1 MRTRSGWRDD
11 PQPRLLV
18 RTLHY
23 LDVMLSGEALAVSS
37 DMPLGNP
44 VVTQPARP
52 RILIVDDDEDIR
64 LLLSAWLE
72 PLGYPVAMVADGEA
86 ALAWL
91 ERDMADVLLL
101 DLAMAGMSGLDVL
114 SRIRKSEFDVAVVL
128 TTASGSEDVAIA
140 ALRIGADDYL
150 RKPFSHYDLEA
161 VLDRASRKL
170 ALSRR
175 NRVLQRQ
182 LGVELSRAAEMQAD
196 LLPGDPP
203 ELDGWDFAARCVP
216 AREVGGDFYDWQ
228 QTSPGYISITVGDVM
243 GKGMAAALLMASVRA
258 VLRAVGPYGSPA
270 SAVQTA
276 AASLSSDLTR
286 SGSFV
291 TVFHAQLDLVTG
303 RLRYVDAGHGYAF
316 LCRCDGGTEKLP
328 GQGLPIGVVDEEI
341 YSEGEVTMEPGDVL
355 VIYSDGLTQALP
367 AAFGPDETAALIGG
381 DCTAAAI
388 TVDLIDRATE
398 VGPLA
403 DDLTV
408 SVLRRLPACA
418 AGTVVAS
425 RPRPQVVEPTPIIA
439 KVDAVLRPLL
449 PTFLTRRRQDVTLIK
464 QELKR
469 EGFRAIE
476 TIGHNLKGIG
486 TSYGFDGISDIGKE
500 MERAAQRQD
509 AAAIRQHAKEL
520 DEYLRRV
527 RLESD

>member
-1 MRTRSGWRDD
+1 MFF
-11 PQPRLLV
+11 
-18 RTLHY
+18 
-23 LDVMLSGEALAVSS
+23 GEALAVPSE
-37 DMPLGNP
+37 MPAGTPELTP
-44 VVTQPARP
+44 TSRP

-64 LLLSAWLE
+64 ILLSARLE
-72 PLGYPVAMVADGEA
+72 PLGYPVAMVSSGES
-86 ALAWL
+86 ALQWL
-91 ERDMADVLLL
+91 ERDMADILLL
-101 DLAMAGMSGLDVL
+101 DLAMTGMSGLDVL
-114 SRIRKSEFDVAVVL
+114 SRIRKSELDVAVVL

-161 VLDRASRKL
+161 VLDRVSRKL
-170 ALSRR
+170 ALARR

-182 LGVELSRAAEMQAD
+182 LAVELSRAAEMQAD

-203 ELDGWDFAARCVP
+203 ELEGWELAARCVP

-228 QTSPGYISITVGDVM
+228 QTSPGYISLTVGDVM

-291 TVFHAQLDLVTG
+291 TIFHAHLDLATG
-303 RLRYVDAGHGYAF
+303 RLRYVDAGHGHVF
-316 LCRCDGGTEKLP
+316 LCRCDGRTEKLP
-328 GQGLPIGVVDEEI
+328 ADGLPIGVVDEEI
-341 YSEGEVTMEPGDVL
+341 YLEGEVTMGAGDVL

-367 AAFGPDETAALIGG
+367 GAFGPAETAALVGG
-381 DCTAAAI
+381 DRTAAAI
-388 TVDLIDRATE
+388 ALDLVERATE
-398 VGPLA
+398 TGPLA
-403 DDLTV
+403 DDLTL
-408 SVLRRLPACA
+408 SVLRRLPDCA
-418 AGTVVAS
+418 PGTVVAS
-425 RPRPQVVEPTPIIA
+425 RPRPVSGEQTPIIA
-439 KVDAVLRPLL
+439 KVDPVLRPLL
-449 PTFLTRRRQDVTLIK
+449 PTFLARRRQDVTLIK

-486 TSYGFDGISDIGKE
+486 SSYGFHGISDIGKA
-500 MERAAQRQD
+500 MEQAAQVQD
-509 AAAIRQHAKEL
+509 AVAIYQHAKEL
-520 DEYLRRV
+520 DGYLRRV
-527 RLESD
+527 RLESN

>member
-1 MRTRSGWRDD
+1 
-11 PQPRLLV
+11 
-18 RTLHY
+18 
-23 LDVMLSGEALAVSS
+23 MLSGQELVATSRI
-37 DMPLGNP
+37 
-44 VVTQPARP
+44 PADGSAIPQDLRP

-64 LLLSAWLE
+64 ILLNAWLE
-72 PLGYPVAMVADGEA
+72 PLGYPVSMVPHGEG
-86 ALAWL
+86 ALQWL
-91 ERDMADVLLL
+91 EHKTADVLLL
-101 DLAMAGMSGLDVL
+101 DLAMTGMSGLDVL
-114 SRIRKSEFDVAVVL
+114 SRIRKSGFDVAVVL

-150 RKPFSHYDLEA
+150 RKPFSHYDLQA

-182 LGVELSRAAEMQAD
+182 LGIELSRAAEMQAD

-203 ELDGWDFAARCVP
+203 QLEGWDFAARCVP

-243 GKGMAAALLMASVRA
+243 GKGLAAALLMASVRA

-276 AASLSSDLTR
+276 AASLASDLTR

-291 TVFHAQLDLVTG
+291 TVFHAQLDLATG

-316 LCRCDGGTEKLP
+316 LCRCDGQIEKLP
-328 GQGLPIGVVDEEI
+328 GEGLPIGVVDEEI
-341 YSEGEVTMEPGDVL
+341 YMEGEITMEPGDIL

-367 AAFGPDETAALIGG
+367 NAFGPVEINALVAGNCSAAEVA
-381 DCTAAAI
+381 T
-388 TVDLIDRATE
+388 DLIERATDT
-398 VGPLA
+398 GPLA

-408 SVLRRLPACA
+408 SVLRRLPHCA
-418 AGTVVAS
+418 ADTVVGS
-425 RPRPQVVEPTPIIA
+425 RPRAVAAEQPPIIA
-439 KVDAVLRPLL
+439 QVDPVLRPLL
-449 PTFLTRRRQDVTLIK
+449 PKFLTRRRQDVTLIK

-486 TSYGFDGISDIGKE
+486 SSYGFHGISDIGKS
-500 MERAAQRQD
+500 MEQAAQVQD
-509 AAAIRQHAKEL
+509 AAAIRQLTKEL